1 MENVQQITRWA
12 GRHRVL
18 IRFFVL
24 PVVFY
29 FFGRMAFILGG
40 EFYFWGYS
48 IPEISVYGLTAV
60 MIIAAWFY
68 PKNPRQAIH
77 QLYWKMKGLEFTVCL
92 ASFFLWMYIGNQT
105 VRYFD
110 PMLSTSATSALP
122 SGIHLTSFSST
133 SNTQTTT
140 SHNETFAKSAKRGVF
155 NYFKN
160 SSRLIKAK
168 SFLTPKSERMPK
180 ALGIILG
187 AIGIAAGL
195 VVLVCSIQCGG
206 ASGSVA
212 LGVIGGLALIGLG
225 IWALVA
231 AFKPDNFSRSK

>member
-12 GRHRVL
+12 GRHRTL

-40 EFYFWGYS
+40 EFYFWGVT
-48 IPEISVYGLTAV
+48 IPEISVYGLTAI

-77 QLYWKMKGLEFTVCL
+77 QLYWKMKGLEFTVCM

-105 VRYFD
+105 VQYFD
-110 PMLSTSATSALP
+110 PMLSTAPVAHSD
-122 SGIHLTSFSST
+122 IHLTRFSSS
-133 SNTQTTT
+133 SNTAEST
-140 SHNETFAKSAKRGVF
+140 SKSETFAQSAKRGFF

-160 SSRLIKAK
+160 SSRLIKSK
-168 SFLTPKSERMPK
+168 SLLTPKSERMPK

-195 VVLVCSIQCGG
+195 VVLVCGIQCGG
-206 ASGSVA
+206 ASGTVA

-231 AFKPDNFSRSK
+231 AFKPDNFNRSK

>member
-1 MENVQQITRWA
+1 MENVQKITRWA

-29 FFGRMAFILGG
+29 FFGRMAFVLGG
-40 EFYFWGYS
+40 EFYFWGYT
-48 IPEISVYGLTAV
+48 IPEISVYGLTAL

-77 QLYWKMKGLEFTVCL
+77 QLYWKMKGLEFAVCM
-92 ASFFLWMYIGNQT
+92 ASFILWMYIGNRT
-105 VRYFD
+105 VQYFD
-110 PMLSTSATSALP
+110 PMLSTASAPIIPPA
-122 SGIHLTSFSST
+122 IHLTSFSST
-133 SNTQTTT
+133 SNREAN
-140 SHNETFAKSAKRGVF
+140 SSGSETFTKSAKRGFF

-160 SSRLIKAK
+160 SSHLIKSK

-195 VVLVCSIQCGG
+195 VVLVCGIQCGG
-206 ASGSVA
+206 ASGTVA

-231 AFKPDNFSRSK
+231 TFKPDNFSRSK